1 MPRESSYALG
11 TTSFSMAPKRLSKP
25 RDGRAD
31 SSAQHESRED
41 EASQN
46 DLESSGEENRAL
58 QMARKM
64 RKDVKLSA
72 SSDQRVA
79 SG

>member
-1 MPRESSYALG
+1 
-11 TTSFSMAPKRLSKP
+11 MAPKRLSKP
-25 RDGRAD
+25 RDGQAD
-31 SSAQHESRED
+31 LSAQHEPREE

-46 DLESSGEENRAL
+46 DLESSGDENRAL
-58 QMARKM
+58 QMAQKM

>member
-1 MPRESSYALG
+1 
-11 TTSFSMAPKRLSKP
+11 MAPKRLSKP
-25 RDGRAD
+25 RDGQAD
-31 SSAQHESRED
+31 LSAQHEPQEE

-46 DLESSGEENRAL
+46 GLESSGEENRAL
-58 QMARKM
+58 QMAQKM

>member
-1 MPRESSYALG
+1 
-11 TTSFSMAPKRLSKP
+11 MAPKRLSKP
-25 RDGRAD
+25 RGGQAD
-31 SSAQHESRED
+31 SSAQHEPREDED
-41 EASQN
+41 EASQKG
-46 DLESSGEENRAL
+46 LESSGEENRAL
-58 QMARKM
+58 QMAQKM